1 MAAAEEL
8 KALRARLDESYTL
21 RIVSRPGEKSG
32 VWRIPERNPDAQNYY
47 IIVEAIGADGKVL
60 TQEISSEEDGST
72 RRVDT
77 WGVRVDKRVFNRIA
91 ADKQDDGIIQNN
103 RFGEKRRGYL
113 EDEYSIETSGGT
125 ITHW

>member
-1 MAAAEEL
+1 M
-8 KALRARLDESYTL
+8 
-21 RIVSRPGEKSG
+21 
-32 VWRIPERNPDAQNYY
+32 WRIPERNPDAQNYY
-47 IIVEAIGADGKVL
+47 IIVEAIGADGTVL

-72 RRVDT
+72 RRVDA

-103 RFGEKRRGYL
+103 RIGEKRRGYL
-113 EDEYSIETSGGT
+113 EDEYSVETSGGT